1 MEFISPSILYF
12 LFLLAI
18 PIIIHLFN
26 FRKHQNIY
34 FSSIFF
40 LKNIKE
46 KHNAKQN
53 IKKWLILLSRMLI
66 IASIIFAF
74 SLPFIKEKKIFQKA
88 DKISFYLDNSYSMSR
103 ENNKKINLLDQSKL
117 NAKQII
123 SQLDASQKVCIITN
137 DFEKKHQKWYLPEE
151 AIQLI
156 DSIEPSPNQV
166 NLENMIRKYEQLID
180 TAQFNSL
187 YIFSDF
193 QKKNNIKPLTLSKDH
208 NIKIGVLN
216 SNHKVN
222 ISIDSC
228 YFKHPIRQ
236 PNQLENIFIKLTNH
250 GPEDIRTQAT
260 LFINKTIKNT
270 HNIDIPAYTSI
281 TEQMHY
287 INPKLRQSIS
297 GYIQIDDP
305 LMEFD
310 NKIYFSY
317 STKEKITISTIHD
330 TKLSHYL
337 GNIFSDSL
345 FTLNSYNIDQID
357 YIQISKN
364 DLLVLDQIESIPNTL
379 ALKLQEL
386 IYNGTRLLLF
396 PNRHSNLEDYNDF
409 LKKVDGPKISNW
421 TEEKNELAYINYKHP
436 IFDHVFKQEIDKIS
450 FPNVDGYFKTKN
462 SLKSQNRDILKF
474 INGELFFSEYVY
486 GKGSIYICVSDLNV
500 KHNDFAQ
507 HGLFVPM
514 IYNTAITQNGMSELY
529 NTVKKETIIENNQIQ
544 INDIVQLTKD
554 VNFDLKANILASPNT
569 TLMNFGNA
577 INTSGT
583 YNLIINNSFTKKM
596 SFNYERYESEM
607 HFFNI
612 DEIKNVFNLTNYKI
626 LSLND
631 NLITKNYSEN
641 NNQKTLEYFFII
653 IAIIFMGIELIL
665 LRLWN

>member
-1 MEFISPSILYF
+1 M
-12 LFLLAI
+12 
-18 PIIIHLFN
+18 
-26 FRKHQNIY
+26 
-34 FSSIFF
+34 
-40 LKNIKE
+40 KE
-46 KHNAKQN
+46 N
-53 IKKWLILLSRMLI
+53 
-66 IASIIFAF
+66 
-74 SLPFIKEKKIFQKA
+74 KIFQKV

-103 ENNKKINLLDQSKL
+103 ENNKKFNLLDQSKL

-123 SQLDASQKVCIITN
+123 SQLDASQKVFIITN

-151 AIQLI
+151 AIKLI
-156 DSIEPSPNQV
+156 DSIKPSPNQV
-166 NLENMIRKYEQLID
+166 KLENMIRKYEQFTD

-187 YIFSDF
+187 YVFSDF
-193 QKKNNIKPLTLSKDH
+193 QKDNNIKPLTLSTNH
-208 NIKIGVLN
+208 NIKIGFLH
-216 SNHKVN
+216 SNHKLN

-236 PNQLENIFIKLTNH
+236 PNQLENIFINLTNH

-260 LFINKTIKNT
+260 LFINKTIKAT

-317 STKEKITISTIHD
+317 STKEKITVSTIND

-337 GNIFSDSL
+337 ENIFSDSL

-357 YIQISKN
+357 YMQISKN
-364 DLLVLDQIESIPNTL
+364 NLLVLDQVEKIPNTL

-396 PNRHSNLEDYNDF
+396 PNRQSNLEDYNNF
-409 LKKVDGPKISNW
+409 LNKVDGPKISNW
-421 TEEKNELAYINYKHP
+421 TDEKNELAYINYKHP
-436 IFDHVFKQEIDKIS
+436 VFDNVFKQKIDKMS
-450 FPNVDGYFKTKN
+450 FPIVDGYFRTKN
-462 SLKSQNRDILKF
+462 RLKSKNRDILKF
-474 INGELFFSEYVY
+474 INGELFFSEYIY
-486 GKGSIYICVSDLNV
+486 GKGSVYICLSDLNV
-500 KHNDFAQ
+500 KHNNFAK
-507 HGLFVPM
+507 HGLFVPI
-514 IYNTAITQNGMSELY
+514 IYNTAIIQHGMSELY
-529 NTVKKETIIENNQIQ
+529 NKIKKETIIQNNEIK

-554 VNFDLKANILASPNT
+554 VNFDLTANILASPNT
-569 TLMNFGNA
+569 TLMNFGNDV
-577 INTSGT
+577 NTSGT
-583 YNLIINNSFTKKM
+583 YNLITNNVFTKKI
-596 SFNYERYESEM
+596 SFNYERNESKM
-607 HFFNI
+607 QFFNI
-612 DEIKNVFNLTNYKI
+612 DEIKNVFHLTNYKM

-641 NNQKTLEYFFII
+641 NNQKKLEYFFII
-653 IAIIFMGIELIL
+653 IAIILMGIELIL